1 MQSCAQTPPNNS
13 SPTSTADQAP
23 ALPDLSRMHVWSTQH
38 LCQTPPYTLPPTKAA
53 HIMTSLCPA
62 AGYGFRAPN
71 DCWASAWMVVA
82 QSIWGQLLDAI
93 VLGVIFARISH
104 PKQRARTVFMS
115 DSAVIARRDGIL
127 KFMFRVGD
135 IRQTQACC
143 PILDCRAVFGHVQVA
158 VHHACTWIWL
168 VWGSRSWQVTGNLV
182 SMGMR
187 HHAAACQ
194 QPMWLHGRWCGGKP
208 ASQRWQQHP
217 STPSATIARSHDSFS
232 VCSV

>member
-1 MQSCAQTPPNNS
+1 MCTPP
-13 SPTSTADQAP
+13 PTRVAP
-23 ALPDLSRMHVWSTQH
+23 
-38 LCQTPPYTLPPTKAA
+38 
-53 HIMTSLCPA
+53 IMTRWCPA

-135 IRQTQACC
+135 IRQTQACLSQ
-143 PILDCRAVFGHVQVA
+143 PVVHVHDA
-158 VHHACTWIWL
+158 VHDACMHMYLACLGFKIVAGHRDPHEHGHA
-168 VWGSRSWQVTGNLV
+168 
-182 SMGMR
+182 
-187 HHAAACQ
+187 
-194 QPMWLHGRWCGGKP
+194 
-208 ASQRWQQHP
+208 
-217 STPSATIARSHDSFS
+217 
-232 VCSV
+232 